1 MDQAQL
7 KAFLQ
12 TNCPWAQM
20 SADEFLLS
28 LEDLV
33 QLINA
38 AVSEPNVAILTRD
51 SQTTTDRIL
60 VKLSL
65 VPEAFAY

>member
-7 KAFLQ
+7 KAILQ

-28 LEDLV
+28 LEELV
-33 QLINA
+33 QLINTVA
-38 AVSEPNVAILTRD
+38 SEPQLASLARD
-51 SQTTTDRIL
+51 SQNATDRIL